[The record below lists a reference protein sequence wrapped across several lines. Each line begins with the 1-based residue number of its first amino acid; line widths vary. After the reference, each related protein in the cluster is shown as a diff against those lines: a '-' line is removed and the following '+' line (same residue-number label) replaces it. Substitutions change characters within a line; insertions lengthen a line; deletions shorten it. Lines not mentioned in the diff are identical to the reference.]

1 MTDIDKLFEE
11 VDFNFAKRQ
20 ISSAIPVNAACG
32 PKIFPTN
39 PPPFNLVLSKIKQEL
54 AKGSEVEVRYGFFV
68 GRKFIA
74 GVPKEAFY
82 NLLQVLQ
89 KTGEA
94 VVTNT
99 TDYIIENVRI
109 VDQNGKKYVEKKT
122 RLDYRDLEAW
132 GLRISA
138 ATEEKLGEME
148 ADKYDIS
155 SASIRRK
162 MRYSFP
168 MKTRRW
174 DLTIVTDPNALDK
187 DAIFEVEI
195 EYFQDALNDKLGFE
209 ARVEK
214 DFKDGLCH
222 LYKTSKENI
231 MSAVNLK
238 ILLANYNN
246 LFDCNKKN
254 IMDRFN
260 DLENKPQSFDLKNV
274 FTGNKYYITPKLDG
288 LRRRLFVDVNGIF
301 IVSPG
306 TRYVEQIAGP
316 YAPTPELAVV
326 DTVLDTEYYKGKY
339 YPFDVLFCN
348 GVSYLNSSFTD
359 RISKSRVVNLDIFNF
374 DKPFFSTSFFDDY
387 KKCLEWQ
394 SENPDLNFDGQIAQA
409 DMPPYKSL
417 MTMKIKPL
425 EEITV
430 DLLTEINKGVV
441 TLKSYD
447 KNGLKIEKFGDGP
460 IKWKEIKG
468 DGESKPGT
476 GFIAEYNLLAEHPW
490 LKFKGYRN
498 DKIKPNF
505 SNVVTSVKHSFYKDP
520 ITQEDLLG
528 ETLTTW
534 RKWASLNKRNEISE
548 YIYPGSI
555 ILDIGVGR
563 GGTLLAAAKAGAKV
577 FGIDPS
583 KKNLKDLWDRINKSI
598 EEGEGWTDELKE
610 NVMTMVAKGQD
621 TKEIVKFVG
630 NSADAI
636 ISMFSLSFFYESEK
650 ELDALIET
658 IDMTLGNDGVVLFN
672 FMDGERVGKLL
683 LKDGKIDND
692 LYSIKLGH
700 KGQKDP
706 AVAKFK
712 ESEKM
717 GFGIPISITLKQEPD
732 PIFKYQEEWLA
743 NFDLLASKMKDSGFK
758 IVKDKFLDDT
768 ILPESNTEFAR
779 LNRTVVFKRGGII
792 RNRVLYKADK
802 EDDVV
807 EIGQLAVG
815 KSERWG
821 DYVRHGVEWDDS
833 SFIAS
838 ATFGM
843 GLDVG
848 DVRGKM
854 HELMDSKLYA
864 KLKDGNVKKRIA
876 FDKLYTIDK
885 AKFIDTDKQAF
896 KASFKEYQNRLLSGP
911 VGHESALLLTMLYP
925 IQIVVLDGSRI
936 VETIGKGETKYV
948 LKISNYAY
956 SPLTTEFQSVR
967 SSSRTDSPLTTEFQS
982 ARSSSRVDKKL

>member
-1 MTDIDKLFEE
+1 M
-11 VDFNFAKRQ
+11 
-20 ISSAIPVNAACG
+20 
-32 PKIFPTN
+32 
-39 PPPFNLVLSKIKQEL
+39 
-54 AKGSEVEVRYGFFV
+54 
-68 GRKFIA
+68 
-74 GVPKEAFY
+74 
-82 NLLQVLQ
+82 
-89 KTGEA
+89 
-94 VVTNT
+94 
-99 TDYIIENVRI
+99 
-109 VDQNGKKYVEKKT
+109 
-122 RLDYRDLEAW
+122 
-132 GLRISA
+132 
-138 ATEEKLGEME
+138 
-148 ADKYDIS
+148 
-155 SASIRRK
+155 
-162 MRYSFP
+162 
-168 MKTRRW
+168 
-174 DLTIVTDPNALDK
+174 
-187 DAIFEVEI
+187 
-195 EYFQDALNDKLGFE
+195 
-209 ARVEK
+209 
-214 DFKDGLCH
+214 
-222 LYKTSKENI
+222 
-231 MSAVNLK
+231 
-238 ILLANYNN
+238 
-246 LFDCNKKN
+246 
-254 IMDRFN
+254 
-260 DLENKPQSFDLKNV
+260 
-274 FTGNKYYITPKLDG
+274 
-288 LRRRLFVDVNGIF
+288 
-301 IVSPG
+301 
-306 TRYVEQIAGP
+306 
-316 YAPTPELAVV
+316 
-326 DTVLDTEYYKGKY
+326 
-339 YPFDVLFCN
+339 
-348 GVSYLNSSFTD
+348 
-359 RISKSRVVNLDIFNF
+359 
-374 DKPFFSTSFFDDY
+374 
-387 KKCLEWQ
+387 
-394 SENPDLNFDGQIAQA
+394 
-409 DMPPYKSL
+409 
-417 MTMKIKPL
+417 
-425 EEITV
+425 
-430 DLLTEINKGVV
+430 
-441 TLKSYD
+441 
-447 KNGLKIEKFGDGP
+447 
-460 IKWKEIKG
+460 
-468 DGESKPGT
+468 
-476 GFIAEYNLLAEHPW
+476 
-490 LKFKGYRN
+490 
-498 DKIKPNF
+498 
-505 SNVVTSVKHSFYKDP
+505 
-520 ITQEDLLG
+520 
-528 ETLTTW
+528 
-534 RKWASLNKRNEISE
+534 
-548 YIYPGSI
+548 
-555 ILDIGVGR
+555 
-563 GGTLLAAAKAGAKV
+563 
-577 FGIDPS
+577 
-583 KKNLKDLWDRINKSI
+583 WDRINKSI

-956 SPLTTEFQSVR
+956 SPLTTEFQSAR